1 MSEKLRLAVLVSG
14 NGSNLQA
21 LIEACSA
28 ADFPAKIEL
37 VISNVSTAGA
47 LERARSAGVPT
58 LVLDRSRC
66 AGQQDFEREA
76 LLALG
81 SHRIGLVCL
90 AGFMRILSPSFL
102 KAFSGPVLNIHPSL
116 LPAFPGLH
124 APGQAL
130 KHGVKITGCTVH
142 LVDEGTDTGPVLV
155 QAAVPVL
162 PGDDGAALAARILI
176 EEHRIYPLAVRCM
189 AAGVTRVGERRI
201 EVPGEALVV
210 GKSLHNPGKCSND
223 RSSRAESRDPS
234 TGSGQAPSKSSG

>member
-21 LIEACSA
+21 LIDACAA

-37 VISNVSTAGA
+37 VISNVSTARA
-47 LERARSAGVPT
+47 LERARSARVPT

-66 AGQQDFEREA
+66 ADQQDFEREA

-81 SHRIGLVCL
+81 AHRIGLVCL

-116 LPAFPGLH
+116 LPAFPGLN
-124 APGQAL
+124 APRQAL

-162 PGDDGAALAARILI
+162 PADDEAALAARILV

-189 AAGVTRVGERRI
+189 AAGVTRVGERRL
-201 EVPGEALVV
+201 EVPGEAVVV
-210 GKSLHNPGKCSND
+210 GKSLHNPGKCTSLD
-223 RSSRAESRDPS
+223 SR
-234 TGSGQAPSKSSG
+234 

>member
-1 MSEKLRLAVLVSG
+1 VTDKLRLAVLVSG

-37 VISNVSTAGA
+37 VISNVPTARA
-47 LERARSAGVPT
+47 LERARSARVPT

-66 AGQQDFEREA
+66 PCQEDFEREA
-76 LLALG
+76 LLAL
-81 SHRIGLVCL
+81 STHRIGLVCL
-90 AGFMRILSPSFL
+90 AGFMRILSASFL

-116 LPAFPGLH
+116 LPAFPGLN
-124 APGQAL
+124 APRQAL

-162 PGDDGAALAARILI
+162 PADDEAALAARILI

-201 EVPGEALVV
+201 EIPGEAVVV
-210 GKSLHNPGKCSND
+210 GKALHNPGKCT
-223 RSSRAESRDPS
+223 A
-234 TGSGQAPSKSSG
+234 

>member
-1 MSEKLRLAVLVSG
+1 VTDKLRLAVLVSG

-28 ADFPAKIEL
+28 ADFPAKVEL
-37 VISNVSTAGA
+37 VISNVPTARA
-47 LERARSAGVPT
+47 LERARSARVPAM
-58 LVLDRSRC
+58 VLDRSRC
-66 AGQQDFEREA
+66 PNQQDFEREV
-76 LLALG
+76 LLALRT
-81 SHRIGLVCL
+81 HRIGLVCL
-90 AGFMRILSPSFL
+90 AGFMRILSASFL

-116 LPAFPGLH
+116 LPAFPGLN
-124 APGQAL
+124 APRQAL

-162 PGDDGAALAARILI
+162 PGDDEAALAARILI

-201 EVPGEALVV
+201 EIPGEPVVV
-210 GKSLHNPGKCSND
+210 GKSLHNPGKCT
-223 RSSRAESRDPS
+223 A
-234 TGSGQAPSKSSG
+234 